1 MTTEPRPEH
10 ASGRIDLKSKWHG
23 SEKLRFLLVGAYN
36 TAFGYLAFAGLYLLL
51 HPRVHY
57 LGILAIAHVLAV
69 LNAFIGHKFL
79 TFRAE
84 GHLIGDFLRF
94 NLTYLGALALGLLG
108 LPFLVAVCHIH
119 PLISQAGLVLVSM
132 VGTYLLHKKLSFRRG

>member
-10 ASGRIDLKSKWHG
+10 AIGKTNLKSKWHG

-36 TAFGYLAFAGLYLLL
+36 TAFGYFAFAGLYLLL
-51 HPRVHY
+51 HRRLHY
-57 LGILAIAHVLAV
+57 LGILAIAHMLAV
-69 LNAFIGHKFL
+69 LNAFAGHKFL

-84 GHLIGDFLRF
+84 GHLVGDFLRF

-108 LPFLVAVCHIH
+108 LPLLVEVCHVH
-119 PLISQAGLVLVSM
+119 PLISQAVLVLINTM
-132 VGTYLLHKKLSFRRG
+132 GTYLLHKNISFRRE